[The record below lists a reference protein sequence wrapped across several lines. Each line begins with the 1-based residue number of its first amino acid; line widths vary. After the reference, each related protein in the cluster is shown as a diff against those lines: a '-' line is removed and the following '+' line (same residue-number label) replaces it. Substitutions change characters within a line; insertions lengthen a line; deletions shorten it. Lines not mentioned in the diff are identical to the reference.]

1 MKDNILNIS
10 SLLGTGGS
18 SEFASSPLG
27 TGGSSEF
34 ASSPLGAGGVRG
46 VECVRS
52 PMGIIGIT
60 GGIGTGKSIIC
71 KVFEV
76 LGVPVYYAD
85 QRAKWLTN
93 NDLQLRKEIKELL
106 GRNAY
111 DSNGQYNRKWV
122 ASQVFD
128 NPALLQILN
137 GLVHPRVFEDT
148 KRWLTQQ
155 QNHVYVLR
163 EAALTNAAGNNNDLT
178 KIIVVNA
185 PLDLRIKRIKKRD
198 TQRTEAEILAII
210 SRQKTE
216 QAFQQIADY
225 QIVNDEKQLLLPQIL
240 SLHKALLHQFNS
252 CY

>member
-1 MKDNILNIS
+1 MKDNILNIN
-10 SLLGTGGS
+10 SLLGAGGS
-18 SEFASSPLG
+18 SE
-27 TGGSSEF
+27 SENPP
-34 ASSPLGAGGVRG
+34 SGVRS
-46 VECVRS
+46 VECAMG

-93 NDLQLRKEIKELL
+93 NNLQLRKEIKELL
-106 GRNAY
+106 GRDAY
-111 DSNGQYNRKWV
+111 DSSGQYNRKWV

-128 NPALLQILN
+128 NPPLLQILN

-155 QNHVYVLR
+155 QNHAYVLR
-163 EAALTNAAGNNNDLT
+163 EAALTDAAGNGNDLN

-185 PLDLRIKRIKKRD
+185 PLDLRIRRIKKRD

-225 QIVNDEKQLLLPQIL
+225 QIVNDEKQLLIPQIL
-240 SLHKALLHQFNS
+240 LLHKALLHQFNS
-252 CY
+252 CS